1 MYSLQ
6 NLLNPALPEEESPP
20 PNPKLEGLLTAAQ
33 EALQPLLQRTPVARM
48 LLSPMLSYIRGSVDD
63 RAIEQWSQIALQE
76 IKTQGPTYQRIVQ
89 FLEAM
94 SVSAAQIRD

>member
-6 NLLNPALPEEESPP
+6 NLLNPAPPEEESPL
-20 PNPKLEGLLTAAQ
+20 NPKLEALLTAAQ

-48 LLSPMLSYIRGSVDD
+48 LLPPMLSYIRGSVDD
-63 RAIEQWSQIALQE
+63 RAIEKWSQIALQE
-76 IKTQGPTYQRIVQ
+76 IKNQGPTYQQIVQ
-89 FLEAM
+89 FLEAT